1 LGEAERERRGGTTA
15 EDAKGVFWES
25 SFVKRVQF
33 VSGEL
38 PVEEG
43 DFCLVGFVGL
53 EAEVGVEL
61 EGSGHVGCVGVENGA
76 GEASGGDAGEDLG
89 DELAGQALAAECGED
104 EEALDLAG
112 VGAFMQIGAVG
123 DAGGGGPVDVGE
135 EEFAL
140 VVGVGGG
147 EDCDLLKEV
156 GVVEVSAGV
165 SGLEEVAVG
174 LEEGDCLGLERRGA

>member
-89 DELAGQALAAECGED
+89 DELAG
-104 EEALDLAG
+104 
-112 VGAFMQIGAVG
+112 
-123 DAGGGGPVDVGE
+123 
-135 EEFAL
+135 
-140 VVGVGGG
+140 
-147 EDCDLLKEV
+147 
-156 GVVEVSAGV
+156 
-165 SGLEEVAVG
+165 
-174 LEEGDCLGLERRGA
+174 